1 MEGFIRDELDL
12 KLLVL
17 YIMSKAAGPIPFLQL
32 VDLALCDKGVDYFSL
47 TQAVDNMVATGQ
59 LSREGERYAITER
72 GLRNSAICATSLP
85 YSVRLR
91 CDGALERVN
100 EELRRQAQVQT
111 RVEDNPDGTCTLRLE
126 LRDVTTP
133 LLRLELLA
141 SGREQ
146 AESMAEQF
154 RQAPSELYHRLI
166 SLLTKGEQNREK
178 S

>member
-17 YIMSKAAGPIPFLQL
+17 YIMSKAVQPIPFLQL

-47 TQAVDNMVATGQ
+47 TQAVDNMVSTGQ
-59 LSREGERYAITER
+59 LSQEGERYAITER

-85 YSVRLR
+85 YSVRMR
-91 CDGALERVN
+91 CDEALERVN
-100 EELRRQAQVQT
+100 EELRRQAQVQAAT
-111 RVEDNPDGTCTLRLE
+111 EDNPDGTCTLRLE

-133 LLRLELLA
+133 LLRLELLT
-141 SGREQ
+141 SGGEQ
-146 AESMAEQF
+146 AREMAEVF
-154 RQAPSELYHRLI
+154 RRDPGGLYHQLIRL
-166 SLLTKGEQNREK
+166 LMKGEKEDEK